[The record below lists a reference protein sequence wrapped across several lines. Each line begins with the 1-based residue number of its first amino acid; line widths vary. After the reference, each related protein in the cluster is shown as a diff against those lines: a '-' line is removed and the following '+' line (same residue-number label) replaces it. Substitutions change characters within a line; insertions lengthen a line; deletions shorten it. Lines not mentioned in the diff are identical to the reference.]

1 MFFKPLNFELDI
13 DDMEL
18 TLSNLLKRGHFFR
31 WTLVIFRLK
40 LSVVFV
46 LYVLKIYISYKE
58 LLTNFIFIMS

>member
-18 TLSNLLKRGHFFR
+18 TLSNLLKRDHLFR
-31 WTLVIFRLK
+31 WMLAIFRLK
-40 LSVVFV
+40 LSAVFV
-46 LYVLKIYISYKE
+46 LYVLKIYTSYKE